1 MFHFCFAADENYV
14 KYVGVLITNIIKSID
29 SSKKFKDF
37 FEINHLDNGGGESA
51 YPPLMQFEKLDFNSL
66 SQDEKQEGF
75 VFHIISD
82 KISVNLQNKVQA
94 LAQELSQ
101 FYPCEILVHILDEKL
116 SNLPPVMKHPLCFR
130 LFIAHFL
137 PSSLKYCLYLDVDMF
152 VFRDL
157 RELFTLNLKN
167 KIVGV
172 VKDNV
177 WVVRN
182 AHTYEPFREFYFNS
196 GFLFI
201 NLNEWRK
208 QNVFEKCL
216 EFLNFHKVV
225 FPDQDALNYAITKDK
240 ALVLPFGFNCFVA
253 TYGSAVCNDERNNY
267 AIDYTRKEV
276 NFALL
281 KPFIVHFVSTYNPWK
296 NPFAFVTSKGKI
308 LSSFWWDNA
317 LQTPF
322 FKDELKEEF
331 DILQKTAQAQK
342 DFENCVAFLILQCSK
357 SFFGYFKIPFV
368 VYKVFKDK
376 EKGSFKVLDKALQ
389 LSPSDYNLAGAIFG
403 AAHRAFSR
411 RKKGRLL
418 DLPHRIYRLK
428 LRYEKYSSA
437 KLAVLA

>member
-1 MFHFCFAADENYV
+1 MFHCCFAADENYV
-14 KYVGVLITNIIKSID
+14 KYVCVLITNIIKSTD
-29 SSKKFKDF
+29 SSKSFKDF
-37 FEINHLDNGGGESA
+37 FEVNSNGGGGLA
-51 YPPLMQFEKLDFNSL
+51 YEPLCQFEKLDYNAL
-66 SQDEKQEGF
+66 SYDEKQEGF
-75 VFHIISD
+75 IFHIISD
-82 KISVNLQNKVQA
+82 KISINSHNTLQA

-101 FYPCEILVHILDEKL
+101 IYPCEILVHILDDKF

-130 LFIAHFL
+130 LFLAHFL
-137 PSSLKYCLYLDVDMF
+137 PSSLRYCLYLDVDMF

-157 RELFTLNLKN
+157 RELFTLNVKG
-167 KIVGV
+167 KIAGV

-182 AHTYEPFREFYFNS
+182 AHKYEPFREFYFNS

-201 NLNEWRK
+201 NLDEWRK

-216 EFLNFHKVV
+216 EFLNFHKVI
-225 FPDQDALNYAITKDK
+225 FPDQDALNYAIPKDK

-253 TYGSAVCNDERNNY
+253 CFGSAVCNDERKNY

-276 NFALL
+276 NFALS

-296 NPFAFVTSKGKI
+296 NPFAFVTSKGKT
-308 LSSFWWDNA
+308 LGSFWLDNA

-322 FKDELKEEF
+322 LEDKFKQELS
-331 DILQKTAQAQK
+331 ILQKTAQAQK
-342 DFENCVAFLILQCSK
+342 DFENYVAFLILQCSK
-357 SFFGYFKIPFV
+357 SFFGYLKMPFV

-376 EKGSFKVLDKALQ
+376 EKGSFEALNKTLQ
-389 LSPSDYNLAGAIFG
+389 LSASDYNLAGAIFG

-437 KLAVLA
+437 KLVNLA